1 MNTRFL
7 KTLSVRAAL
16 VLGGLSALSLAANA
30 QSPTARA
37 TVPFEFAAGGAMIPA
52 GEYTIEM
59 PDFSGVIFLH
69 GASGNSVA
77 LLTTFSGAIS
87 TTPTAK
93 LIFERRDGMA
103 YLSSV
108 ELPGETAQLMS
119 VFKHVTKGAVA
130 AAIH

>member
-30 QSPTARA
+30 QSPSAKA
-37 TVPFEFAAGGAMIPA
+37 NVPFEFAAGGSMMPA
-52 GEYTIEM
+52 GEYTINV
-59 PDFSGVIFLH
+59 PDLSGVLVLQ
-69 GASGNSVA
+69 GPSGNSIA
-77 LLTTFSGAIS
+77 LLTTLSGTVS
-87 TTPTAK
+87 TTSAAK
-93 LIFERRDGMA
+93 LTFERRDGTA

-108 ELPGETAQLMS
+108 EWPGETVQVMS
-119 VFKHVTKGAVA
+119 VFKHVTKGAIA

>member
-16 VLGGLSALSLAANA
+16 VLGGLSALSLAALA
-30 QSPTARA
+30 QSPTAKA
-37 TVPFEFAAGGAMIPA
+37 SIPFEFAAGGAMMPA
-52 GEYTIEM
+52 GDYTIDV
-59 PDFSGVIFLH
+59 PDLSGVIFLH
-69 GASGNSVA
+69 GASGNSIA
-77 LLTTFSGAIS
+77 LLTTSSGAVS
-87 TTPTAK
+87 TTSSAR
-93 LIFERRDGMA
+93 LVFERRDGMA

-108 ELPGETAQLMS
+108 ELPGETVQVMS